1 MKTIYL
7 LLLVTILMAC
17 EQPGASNDQAKVAPD
32 LKAKPRLVVFGD
44 DFTLASGSFVN
55 LVAASM
61 GATAINYGRSYDG
74 SNGAMLGGIQ
84 NLWTGIDI
92 KAGDKVIFMAGL
104 FDAKWYG
111 TSDPGNQA
119 KTYFKQVM
127 AQLIL
132 KGCTVYVATVPRLPA
147 IGYTTGAPLAN
158 GSDNASDFY
167 SNVIRTGKSE
177 LANANVILVE
187 ANTGLSQVGSN
198 WNAGGTA
205 LSTAGNQALAEL
217 FYNLMK

>member
-1 MKTIYL
+1 MKLIYAL
-7 LLLVTILMAC
+7 LLGLILMAC
-17 EQPGASNDQAKVAPD
+17 ETPGGSGSQAAAPA
-32 LKAKPRLVVFGD
+32 LKAKPKIVVFGD
-44 DFTLASGSFVN
+44 DFTIASGSFVN
-55 LVAASM
+55 IVAASM
-61 GATAINYGRSYDG
+61 GATVVNYGRAFDG
-74 SNGAMLGGIQ
+74 SNGAMINGIQ
-84 NLWTGIDI
+84 NLWAEVDI
-92 KAGDKVIFMAGL
+92 NPGDKVIYMAGL
-104 FDAKWYG
+104 YDSKWYG
-111 TSDPGNQA
+111 QSDPTNQA
-119 KTYFKQVM
+119 KGYFKSFM

-132 KGCTVYVATVPRLPA
+132 KGCKIYVATVPRLPA

-205 LSTAGNQALAEL
+205 LSTAGNQALAEM